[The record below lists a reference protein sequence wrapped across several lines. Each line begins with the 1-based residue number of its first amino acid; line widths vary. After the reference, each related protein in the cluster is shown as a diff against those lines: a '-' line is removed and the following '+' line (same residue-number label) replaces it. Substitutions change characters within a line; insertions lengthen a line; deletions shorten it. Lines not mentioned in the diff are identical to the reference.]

1 MTSKKLSDGIVNTEP
16 VPVLAPSATTLSFH
30 SQAKYAPSL
39 QINAKPITTTTT
51 TGNFKFG

>member
-16 VPVLAPSATTLSFH
+16 VPILAPSATTLSFH

-39 QINAKPITTTTT
+39 QISAKPITTT